1 MNFSAFGGPFSGIHQ
16 FAKSFGHEQSGAFT
30 TAPGGPQTTD
40 IHGNRYHSNTNHF
53 NQNTA
58 GEFVEEINSV
68 KKKN

>member
-30 TAPGGPQTTD
+30 TAPGVPQTTD

-58 GEFVEEINSV
+58 GELHEGKQIFE
-68 KKKN
+68 KN